1 MAPGGQPPTGVS
13 GAGTQARLWGWG
25 WGADYSR
32 CLSACP
38 PPPDALPT
46 QAAEDGV
53 AVQLQKDSNGFLI
66 AGGGCLLI
74 HLHMLSL
81 FCHLSNSDSR
91 GPGFGEVRASR
102 LMTRV
107 NDRSPFSSK

>member
-66 AGGGCLLI
+66 AGGG
-74 HLHMLSL
+74 
-81 FCHLSNSDSR
+81 
-91 GPGFGEVRASR
+91 V
-102 LMTRV
+102 
-107 NDRSPFSSK
+107 SPHSSAHAEFILPFVKF